1 MTFYE
6 QQVLKIRH
14 EHYPNTYQIRRVVR
28 AKQFID
34 SDLTTTINLATI
46 ADEASLSKFHF
57 LRLFKKC
64 YGRTPHQYRTEQRLI
79 KARQLAQTGLS
90 TTEICYVLNFA
101 SVTSFIGLFKKF
113 TGFTPTV
120 YSKKQF

>member
-6 QQVLKIRH
+6 QQVLKIRF
-14 EHYPNTYQIRRVVR
+14 EHYPNTYQVRRVVQ
-28 AKQFID
+28 AKLFID
-34 SDLTTTINLATI
+34 SDLSAAINLTTIA
-46 ADEASLSKFHF
+46 AEASLSKFHF

-79 KARQLAQTGLS
+79 KAKRLVEIGFS
-90 TTEICYVLNFA
+90 TSEICYALNFG
-101 SVTSFIGLFKKF
+101 SITTFIGLFKKY
-113 TGFTPTV
+113 TGYTPSA